1 MIANT
6 ATQFSVFLVNK
17 PGVLSTVTA
26 KLAGEGVN
34 VLALA
39 MMDSVENGVLR
50 FVCDNPDNAR
60 RVLTD
65 TGEHWSETDVLIVEM
80 PNQPGLIAQVAKTLS
95 DAHISVTYA
104 YITGGAGDGI
114 TNAIFKVSETQRAF
128 DLLGD
133 G

>member
-1 MIANT
+1 MIVNT

-26 KLAGEGVN
+26 RLAEEGVN

-50 FVCDNPDNAR
+50 FVCDNPANAKA
-60 RVLTD
+60 VLAD

-128 DLLGD
+128 DLLGAD
-133 G
+133 